1 LAIAPPFRV
10 SVGIAFQSSS
20 LVEPSRFRHQRPNL
34 RFVGLNELRAEI
46 WMPVDG
52 CLILNKESLDFNLVA
67 LKAKNV
73 KVL

>member
-1 LAIAPPFRV
+1 LAFAPPFRV
-10 SVGIAFQSSS
+10 GAGIALQNSS
-20 LVEPSRFRHQRPNL
+20 LVEPSRFRQQRLNL

-67 LKAKNV
+67 LKA
-73 KVL
+73 